1 MFVIVEKLRLWLF
14 DEVIKGNV
22 QEKKNFENKEREGED
37 DEWDEGI

>member
-1 MFVIVEKLRLWLF
+1 MIFEKLRLWLF

>member
-1 MFVIVEKLRLWLF
+1 MIVEKLRLWLF